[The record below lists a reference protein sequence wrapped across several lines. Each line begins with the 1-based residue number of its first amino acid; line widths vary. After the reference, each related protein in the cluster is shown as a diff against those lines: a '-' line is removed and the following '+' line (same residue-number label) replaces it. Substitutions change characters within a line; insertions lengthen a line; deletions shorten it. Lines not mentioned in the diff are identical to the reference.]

1 LIIFRYLS
9 SDLLYTSLAVSA
21 ILLTIFLSS
30 SFGRFLDDAA
40 QGRLAVDALFTI
52 ILFRMPRLLELILP
66 LGFFLAILL
75 VYGRMYIESEMV
87 VLSACGMS
95 QSQLLRMTFVPAAVV
110 AILVGLFSFWLSP
123 LGSAMTERT
132 LAEQRSRSEFESLQ
146 PGRFQ
151 AIAQGRVMTYVENV
165 NDTNQLQNV
174 FVAQQ
179 EANKSVIVIAETG
192 QQQFNKNFEQRYLT
206 LNQGYRYEGRP
217 GSSDFKITGFSE
229 WGRYLP
235 PATSIA
241 DINSESDAKSTL
253 ALLRDPSLENQAAL
267 QWRIAMPLMVLIA
280 TLLAVPLSYT
290 NPRQGRYFK
299 MLPAILIYLFY
310 LAFLLN
316 ANSKV
321 MKGQLDPNI
330 GLWSVHAVFF
340 LMALIIFNWRS
351 LSSLFSFTRG
361 AAHA

>member
-9 SDLLYTSLAVSA
+9 RDLLYTSLAVSA
-21 ILLTIFLSS
+21 ILLIIFLSS
-30 SFGRFLDDAA
+30 SFSRFLDDAA
-40 QGRLAVDALFTI
+40 QGRLAVDALFSI

-75 VYGRMYIESEMV
+75 VYGRMYIDSEMV

-95 QSQLLRMTFVPAAVV
+95 PSQLLRMTFVPAALV
-110 AILVGLFSFWLSP
+110 AIFVGIFSFWLSP
-123 LGSAMTERT
+123 LGASMTERT
-132 LAEQRSRSEFESLQ
+132 LAEQRGRSEFESLQ
-146 PGRFQ
+146 AGRFQ
-151 AIAQGRVMTYVENV
+151 SIAQGRVMTYVENV
-165 NDTNQLQNV
+165 NDKNQLQKV

-179 EANKSVIVIAETG
+179 EANKSVVVIAETG
-192 QQQFNKNFEQRYLT
+192 QQQFNEKFEQRYLT

-241 DINSESDAKSTL
+241 DISSESDAKSTL
-253 ALLRDPSLENQAAL
+253 ELLKNPSLENQAAL
-267 QWRIAMPLMVLIA
+267 QWRLAMPLMVLIA
-280 TLLAVPLSYT
+280 TLLAVPLSHT

-316 ANSKV
+316 AHSKI
-321 MKGQLDPNI
+321 MKGRLDPDI
-330 GLWSVHAVFF
+330 GLWPVHLIF
-340 LMALIIFNWRS
+340 LLLALMIFNWRN

-361 AAHA
+361 TAHA